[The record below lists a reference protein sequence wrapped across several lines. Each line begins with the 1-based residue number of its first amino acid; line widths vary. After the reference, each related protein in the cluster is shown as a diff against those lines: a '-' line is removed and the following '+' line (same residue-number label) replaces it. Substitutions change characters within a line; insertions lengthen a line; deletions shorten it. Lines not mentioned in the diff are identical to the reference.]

1 MADGSAPTGS
11 GVEVDPQ
18 PTRPHAS
25 GARAG
30 AVREPGAGTGAR
42 RPPTIED
49 VARAAGVGRGTVSR
63 VLNGSVQVSPAA
75 RAAVRRAVDELG
87 YVPNRAARSLV
98 TRRTDTVALVVSEP
112 GDRLFGD
119 PYFAAIL
126 RGIGERLADSPYQ
139 LLLTMTA
146 TSRDRE
152 RVAAYL
158 TDQHADGVLLL
169 SLHAHD
175 DLAARLETRG
185 VPTVCGG
192 RPATTHP
199 ACVVDVANRVGAR
212 SAVDHL
218 LHRGRRHVA
227 LVAGPQ
233 DMSSGHDRLLGAQD
247 AWVGAGLPTE
257 HLLVV
262 HGDYSEASG
271 EVGVRELVARGHHP
285 DAVFAASDLMAVG
298 AMRALR
304 AAGLRV
310 PEDVAVVGFDD
321 SPVCRHT
328 EPELTTVRQPVVE
341 MGRVMADLLVTRMVG
356 GEVPAETVLPTQ
368 LVVRASS

>member
-1 MADGSAPTGS
+1 M
-11 GVEVDPQ
+11 
-18 PTRPHAS
+18 
-25 GARAG
+25 
-30 AVREPGAGTGAR
+30 
-42 RPPTIED
+42 
-49 VARAAGVGRGTVSR
+49 
-63 VLNGSVQVSPAA
+63 LNGSVQVSPAA

-126 RGIGERLADSPYQ
+126 RGIGERLAESPYQ

-146 TSRDRE
+146 TSRDRD

-192 RPATTHP
+192 RPTTSHP
-199 ACVVDVANRVGAR
+199 ACVVDVANRAGAR
-212 SAVDHL
+212 SAVEHL
-218 LHRGRRHVA
+218 LERGRRRIA

-247 AWVGAGLPTE
+247 AWVGAGLHVE

-262 HGDYSEASG
+262 PGDYSEASG
-271 EVGVRELVARGHHP
+271 EVAVRELLSHGQRP

-304 AAGLRV
+304 AAGLQV

-341 MGRVMADLLVTRMVG
+341 MGRVMADLLLMRMVG
-356 GEVPAETVLPTQ
+356 GDVPGETVLPTQ